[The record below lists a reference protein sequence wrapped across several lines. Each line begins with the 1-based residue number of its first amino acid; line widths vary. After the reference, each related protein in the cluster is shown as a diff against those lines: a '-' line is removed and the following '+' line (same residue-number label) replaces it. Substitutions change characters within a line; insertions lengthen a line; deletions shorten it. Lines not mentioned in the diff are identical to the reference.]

1 MGTVLTNTQK
11 GSETGL
17 PVQIVIKYH
26 TNIIFETTRSNV
38 LSALNADG
46 IH

>member
-1 MGTVLTNTQK
+1 MGGILSNAQK
-11 GSETGL
+11 GSETRL
-17 PVQIVIKYH
+17 PVQIVVKYR

-38 LSALNADG
+38 LSALNAHG